1 LRSERKMRERRAIL
15 RGSRWFGISLC
26 LFLALACTFFP
37 APTVAPTPTS
47 TPLPIPTSLP
57 PTPTPTPTPAPTPHP
72 IVGTF
77 SETFQWSE
85 GGVQDGIT
93 ILWAYT
99 SSGIA
104 PGLFHNMAFGGSEAG
119 KLLTVRLLKVE
130 SMAGT
135 ELETLPVLIFRSHMG
150 EVPAG
155 EVFDFAPGEPGKK
168 PDPRLEQVQV
178 DHPDLRTYQWRIEP
192 GQYILFLSGQVQS
205 GSPPEYIPGAVTYV
219 VSIE

>member
-1 LRSERKMRERRAIL
+1 MRDRRVILRS
-15 RGSRWFGISLC
+15 GRWFGIALC
-26 LFLALACTFFP
+26 LFLALARTHFP
-37 APTVAPTPTS
+37 APTPTP
-47 TPLPIPTSLP
+47 PPPTS
-57 PTPTPTPTPAPTPHP
+57 TPTPTPTPFPPTSTPTPTPSPTPHP

-77 SETFQWSE
+77 SETFQWAE
-85 GGVQDGIT
+85 GGVQGGIT

-99 SSGIA
+99 SSGMA
-104 PGLFHNMAFGGSEAG
+104 PGLFRNMAFGEAEAG
-119 KLLTVRLLKVE
+119 RLLTVRLLKVE

-135 ELETLPVLIFRSHMG
+135 DLETLPVLIFRSHMG

-155 EVFDFAPGEPGKK
+155 EVFDFAPGAPRKK
-168 PDPRLEQVQV
+168 PDPRLEQVPV

-205 GSPPEYIPGAVTYV
+205 GSPPAYIPRAVTYS